1 MNQLLS
7 GHKGSFAGGEFSP
20 ALYSRIDLAK
30 YSIGA
35 RTLRNFIIHPTG
47 GISNRPGLE
56 YIATE
61 KTSGKKIRLFPFEF
75 STTQT
80 YVIELGDYYA
90 RFYADGVQ
98 IEDASTYDNYTKLML
113 HCNVAGMTDEIGK
126 TITKEGEATLDESV
140 KKFGAGSVEL
150 RSALELDYMEYA
162 NDAAAQAAYVSNDAS
177 NFQSYS
183 ESTIKQQG
191 SYSLKVVAAQ
201 TDSLNDTLTKTF

>member
-1 MNQLLS
+1 MS
-7 GHKGSFAGGEFSP
+7 GILTGVKASFAGGEFSP
-20 ALYSRIDLAK
+20 SLYSRVDLAK

-35 RTLRNFIIHPTG
+35 RKLRNFIIHPTG

-61 KTSGKKIRLFPFEF
+61 KTSGKKIRLLPFEF

-90 RFYADGVQ
+90 RFYANGAQ
-98 IEDASTYDNYTKLML
+98 IEVADSWDNYTKLML
-113 HCNVAGMTDEIGK
+113 HMNDDGLTDELGK
-126 TITKEGEATLDESV
+126 TITKHGDAARDTSV
-140 KKFGAGSVEL
+140 KKFGDGSL
-150 RSALELDYMEYA
+150 KLKSDLELDYMEYA
-162 NDAAAQAAYVSNDAS
+162 TDEAAQAAHISDDPSNL
-177 NFQSYS
+177 QCYS
-183 ESTIKQQG
+183 EGTIKQQG